1 MHYVLGVPV
10 IVLTTLVGTSVF
22 ASLSTQPDPRLQIT
36 TGIAS
41 VVAAVLA
48 ALQTFLGHSDRAE
61 KHRLAGAKYGA
72 LGRQLEE
79 LLSTG
84 ADISNLPK
92 IREWL
97 DALAIEYQMY
107 HSQFIGK
114 RKYPFC
120 KT

>member
-1 MHYVLGVPV
+1 
-10 IVLTTLVGTSVF
+10 
-22 ASLSTQPDPRLQIT
+22 SLSTQPDPRLQIT

-48 ALQTFLGHSDRAE
+48 ALQTFLGLSDRAE

-79 LLSTG
+79 LLSTAQTYRTYQKFASG
-84 ADISNLPK
+84 SM
-92 IREWL
+92 RWQSSH
-97 DALAIEYQMY
+97 QMY